1 MIAAIVLTGALGAVR
16 SSQRSPRSH
25 GILGF
30 IAIAALIAAALLGRR
45 ALPPDPGLRKAIASL
60 LFCAVAATAT
70 SYTRIPIV
78 IWPLGI
84 AMLGAML
91 FLVWTMHGEAK
102 RRRA

>member
-1 MIAAIVLTGALGAVR
+1 VR
-16 SSQRSPRSH
+16 NSTPPCPLPTILPR
-25 GILGF
+25 ILGF
-30 IAIAALIAAALLGRR
+30 IAIAALIGAALLGRR
-45 ALPPDPGLRKAIASL
+45 ALTPNPGLRKAIASL

-70 SYTRIPIV
+70 SYTRAPIV

-91 FLVWTMHGEAK
+91 FLVWTMHGEAR